1 MREAGAQDVDLI
13 FVPSNDWY
21 EVRDIHDGMSTFRA
35 VENGMTI
42 FRQTGAGVSS
52 VTDAYGRVVNRTDM
66 FETED
71 QSGWSNEQMVLTPI
85 GSVATTYPKVGDAF
99 GNVMLLGFVGLV
111 IFGWVKRKKA

>member
-1 MREAGAQDVDLI
+1 
-13 FVPSNDWY
+13 
-21 EVRDIHDGMSTFRA
+21 
-35 VENGMTI
+35 
-42 FRQTGAGVSS
+42 
-52 VTDAYGRVVNRTDM
+52 M

-99 GNVMLLGFVGLV
+99 GNVMLLSFVGLV